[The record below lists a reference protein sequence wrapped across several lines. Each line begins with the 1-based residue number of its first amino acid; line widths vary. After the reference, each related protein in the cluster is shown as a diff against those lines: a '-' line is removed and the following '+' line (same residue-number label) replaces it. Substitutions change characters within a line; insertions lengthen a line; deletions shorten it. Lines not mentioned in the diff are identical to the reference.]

1 MKDRVEVSRHIKADP
16 AIYPPADVM
25 AKLFALESMPQKI
38 DRVRTRT
45 WNTVKTGK

>member
-1 MKDRVEVSRHIKADP
+1 
-16 AIYPPADVM
+16 M

>member
-1 MKDRVEVSRHIKADP
+1 
-16 AIYPPADVM
+16 
-25 AKLFALESMPQKI
+25 KLFALESMPQKI